1 MRWLK
6 IYCQAVNVLMEGWH
20 LVHVEQTRQDQIQ
33 RFRNCS
39 NLNIFLQHTPNVY
52 TKVNVLKQLENSLG

>member
-6 IYCQAVNVLMEGWH
+6 IYYQAVNVLMEGSH

-39 NLNIFLQHTPNVY
+39 NLSIFLQHTPNVY
-52 TKVNVLKQLENSLG
+52 IKVNVLKQLENSLE